1 MNKLQLGTDRLILR
15 QWREEDFEP
24 YAEICADE
32 QVMRYLGGKTFTRA
46 ETWRHMAF
54 LIGHWHLRGYGH
66 FAVEEKATGSFVGRI
81 GFLNPDGWPGFE
93 IGWTLGRKFWGKG
106 YATEGARS
114 ALAYAFNEL
123 DKDHVISLIHPENQA
138 SMRVA
143 ERLGEQR
150 EGTAEILGI
159 QVLVFGIDRAA
170 REREFDAR

>member
-1 MNKLQLGTDRLILR
+1 M
-15 QWREEDFEP
+15 
-24 YAEICADE
+24 
-32 QVMRYLGGKTFTRA
+32 
-46 ETWRHMAF
+46 
-54 LIGHWHLRGYGH
+54 
-66 FAVEEKATGSFVGRI
+66 GRI

-93 IGWTLGRKFWGKG
+93 LGWTLGRESWGKG

-143 ERLGEQR
+143 KRLGEQR

-170 REREFDAR
+170 RERGFDSR